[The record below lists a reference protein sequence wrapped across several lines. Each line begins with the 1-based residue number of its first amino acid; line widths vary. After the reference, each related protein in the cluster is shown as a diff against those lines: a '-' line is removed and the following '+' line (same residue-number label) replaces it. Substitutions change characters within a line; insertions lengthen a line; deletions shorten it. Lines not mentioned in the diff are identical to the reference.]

1 MKHPQIFDCRDR
13 SITLWPYSYL

>member
-1 MKHPQIFDCRDR
+1 MKHPQMFDCCDR

>member
-1 MKHPQIFDCRDR
+1 MKHPQIFDCCDR